1 MKIIVLDYSILNK
14 CTPDERIIF
23 DVKITEGND
32 NLLHAKFTDES
43 GTLTFLIKS
52 VGKYSAKVKNVYPV
66 TVAIADFSALPNYK
80 GKVFK
85 LLEK

>member
-1 MKIIVLDYSILNK
+1 MKITVLDYSILNK
-14 CTPDERIIF
+14 STHGERIIF
-23 DVKITEGND
+23 DVKIIEGD
-32 NLLHAKFTDES
+32 YNLLNAEFTDES
-43 GTLTFLIKS
+43 GTLTFLIIS
-52 VGKYSAKVKNVYPV
+52 IGKYSAKVKNVYPV